1 MISFCIPTQF
11 LFGAS
16 ALKQLHKQ
24 QLPGKKTLIVITQG
38 KSARKHGYL
47 AELEKQLDLAGVEHM
62 VYDGIRPNPT
72 KDSIMEAGAAA
83 RRENVGGEILCY
95 IY

>member
-1 MISFCIPTQF
+1 MISFCIPTKF
-11 LFGAS
+11 LFGAG

-72 KDSIMEAGAAA
+72 KDSID
-83 RRENVGGEILCY
+83 RKSVV
-95 IY
+95 